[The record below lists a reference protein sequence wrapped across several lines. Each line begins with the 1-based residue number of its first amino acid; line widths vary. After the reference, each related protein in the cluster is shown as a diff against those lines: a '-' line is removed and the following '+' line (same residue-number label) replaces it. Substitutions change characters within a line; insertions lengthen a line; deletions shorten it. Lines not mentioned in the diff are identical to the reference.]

1 MTTRE
6 LLNAI
11 GELDEVFYAE
21 CDAYVPPKRG
31 KNIAKRVAIVAVAL
45 LGLFY
50 LSYLAIPTVRAFFQ
64 QKDVEEIPH
73 YIQLPPELTTWSEP
87 TAGGG
92 GCTQAGIVRGDT
104 MYLLTQ
110 EEYHKIMDEGADP
123 DEVLAEREN
132 WAAEW
137 KDYTPPEQDA
147 PPQDGVVV
155 ME

>member
-1 MTTRE
+1 MNTIQ
-6 LLNAI
+6 LLSAI
-11 GELDEVFYAE
+11 GELDETFYE
-21 CDAYVPPKRG
+21 DCDAYVPSKRG
-31 KNIAKRVAIVAVAL
+31 KNIAKRVAIVTVAL
-45 LGLFY
+45 LSLFY

-64 QKDVEEIPH
+64 QKTVEETPH

-87 TAGGG
+87 ASEDGY
-92 GCTQAGIVRGDT
+92 CTQAGIVRGDT
-104 MYLLTQ
+104 MYLLTK

-123 DEVLAEREN
+123 DEVLGEREN

-147 PPQDGVVV
+147 QPQDGVVV